1 LEVNLLGKHFGEP
14 YDPEL
19 RTSEHGS
26 KLYTAWRAMRKHP
39 HCEEWE
45 SFLNFYTW
53 SMQNDYS
60 LGARLH
66 LLYDTKPYC
75 PENCIWYT
83 RHREEDD
90 PLPPAE
96 WAEVWN
102 ETVNRIRKHYGMPP
116 LG

>member
-1 LEVNLLGKHFGEP
+1 MGKRCGEP

-26 KLYTAWRAMRKHP
+26 KLYSAWRNLRRHP

-45 SFLNFYTW
+45 SFLPFYTW
-53 SMQNDYS
+53 AMQSDFS
-60 LGARLH
+60 LRARLR
-66 LLYDTKPYC
+66 LLDERKPYC

-83 RHREEDD
+83 AQSDD
-90 PLPPAE
+90 DDSLPPAE
-96 WAEVWN
+96 WAESWN
-102 ETVNRIRKHYGMPP
+102 KTVNRIRKHYGMPP